1 MMTLLKSG
9 NPAWTTALFTAGALL
24 PGLGAADL
32 VPWDTTWRFFKGWSE
47 ASHPDPTTWRAPD
60 FDDSTWELRAA
71 PFWYGD
77 VQPSPGTRL
86 DDMRGNYTCIFVRH
100 TFSVT
105 EPHAFSTLE
114 LEALSDDGF
123 IAWINGQEVA
133 RFNMPDG
140 YPGFNGSSSPA
151 LPEPIPSQT
160 FVIEDPS
167 RFLVSGQNVLA
178 VQGYNSSLA
187 NSSDFILN
195 ASLTAAVDQTPP
207 VVSEL
212 IPPDRA
218 TVRELSRVEVHF
230 SEPVQGVDA
239 ADLLVN
245 GQPCSSV
252 TLFAPGVFVFE
263 FAPPAPGAVTLTWT
277 AGHGIRD
284 FAAAA
289 NPFAGGSWSYTLNP
303 DAPVPGVMIS
313 EFMADNDNTLNDE
326 DGDSSDW
333 IELFNP
339 TDDRVSLLGWFL
351 TDNPSRP
358 TRWRFPNVALAP
370 RSHLLLF
377 ASGKNRTQPAN
388 PLHTNFRLDAQGGY
402 LALLDSTTNVVSEFN
417 PYPAQL
423 EDVSYGR
430 DRVAPEMLGFFP
442 QPTPGRANSL
452 GGPGFSPEVRFSVR
466 GGTFRVPFELS
477 LDAPHPQAAI
487 YYTLN
492 GSMPTN
498 TSTLYTGPLAITNTV
513 QVRARAIVPGL
524 LPGAPR
530 SEGFIRLGPT
540 VLNATSDLPLLL
552 LHTFGRS
559 SIPADSDAFAQL
571 LVFEPRNG
579 VSSLTNT
586 PDTRARTGINLRGSS
601 TLGYP
606 KSSYS
611 LECWNEF
618 DDDRNVSLLGM
629 PADSDWVLY
638 APNNFEPILIHNSF
652 AHALSRQIGRYSPR
666 TRFVELYVTRTAG
679 EVTSAHYAG
688 VYVLE
693 EKISRGP
700 DRVDVATLADQHTR
714 PPQVTGG
721 YLMKIDRAGAGERVL
736 YAGGAGVVVVYPR
749 AAVLDL
755 PQRRP
760 QVDYLQN
767 YLDAFY
773 GALMGPNFTHPT
785 LGYAAYVEPDSW
797 IDHHLLNIITF
808 NVDALRL
815 SAYFYK
821 PREGRLAFGPL
832 WDFDRAL
839 NSTDGRDANPR
850 VWRSRVSDRGTDFFG
865 YGTQPWWGRLFSDL
879 EFWQRY
885 VDRWQELRD
894 GPFSLTSLYALIDAQ
909 TGELAQAQPREVQRW
924 PGHAPRGGSYAGEV
938 RLLKTWLSN
947 RVDFIDTN
955 FLAKPRLGQPAGPI
969 VPGAQVTLSG
979 PAGAD
984 LFYTLDGSDPRLP
997 GGGVSPSALS
1007 YSGPVTVEGN
1017 ARLVARARKLTHR
1030 NLTGGD
1036 GNPPLSTPWSAP
1048 AAATYVAATPPLVIT
1063 EIHYHPEPPPGNAA
1077 DAEAFEYIELRNRG
1091 TVPLDLPGF
1100 RFTAGIQFEFTP
1112 AHAVTRLA
1120 PGAFVVLVK
1129 NLAAF
1134 TSRYPGVT
1142 NVAGEYAGSLDNAGE
1157 RLALEGPLREPIL
1170 DFAYDDA
1177 WFPITDG
1184 PGFSLVIRDDTGP
1197 LDAWA
1202 LASSWRPS
1210 AQRGGSPGQP
1220 DPAAPV
1226 FPPVLINE
1234 VLTHTD
1240 PPLLDAVELFN
1251 PTTNPAELSGWF
1263 LTDNFDS
1270 PRKFVFPPNSIVP
1283 PGGFLVLTEA
1293 DFNTGPNAFNFSSLG
1308 EEAYLFSA
1316 DGTGLTGYVHG
1327 FGFGAAANGV
1337 SFGRHVSSTGRE
1349 YCVAQAYRTLDAPN
1363 AGPLLG
1369 PVVINEIQF
1378 HPPPVANHNN
1388 TLEEFVELRNA
1399 SADPVP
1405 LFDPAA
1411 PTNTWRVQK
1420 GIEFDFP
1427 QGFTLSPG
1435 GFVLLVNFDPA
1446 IDFGPLAA
1454 FRTRYEVP
1462 PGIPILGPYRGN
1474 LSNEGERLTLSR
1486 PDPPQAPGTPNAG
1499 VVPYVVVDQVE
1510 YSPLPPWPG
1519 GAEGTGQSLQRR
1531 VPVAFAEDPA
1541 SWQVATPTAGRANP
1555 APDPDVDRDG
1565 LPDEWELAHG
1575 LDPLNPSGDDGPE
1588 GDPDQDG
1595 LTNLEEYQA
1604 GTHPRDPGSRLA
1616 ISAVALSDVETLIR
1630 FEAVAGRTYTILF
1643 CDDLALGLWMPLAEV
1658 PAPAVTGEIAVRDPA
1673 RQTTRFYRL
1682 ATP

>member
-9 NPAWTTALFTAGALL
+9 GPGWTTALFTAGALL

-32 VPWDTTWRFFKGWSE
+32 VSWDTTWRFLKGWSE
-47 ASHPDPTTWRAPD
+47 ASSPNPTTWRLPG
-60 FDDSTWELRAA
+60 FDDSTWERQPA

-86 DDMRGNYTCIFVRH
+86 DDMRGNYTCVFLRRAF
-100 TFSVT
+100 TVT
-105 EPHAFSTLE
+105 QPHAFSTLE

-140 YPGFNGSSSPA
+140 YPGYRGSASPA
-151 LPEPIPSQT
+151 LTEPIPSQN
-160 FVIEDPS
+160 FVIEDPA
-167 RFLVSGQNVLA
+167 RFLVAGANVLA
-178 VQGYNSSLA
+178 VQGYNASLA

-195 ASLTAAVDQTPP
+195 VSLTAAVDESPP
-207 VVSEL
+207 FVSEL

-239 ADLLVN
+239 TDLLIN
-245 GQPCSSV
+245 GQPCTAV
-252 TLFAPGVFVFE
+252 TPFAPGVFVFE
-263 FAPPAPGAVTLTWT
+263 FTPPTPGSVAFVWSTD
-277 AGHGIRD
+277 HGIRD
-284 FAAAA
+284 FAVAA
-289 NPFAGGSWSYTLNP
+289 NAFAGGSWNYTLDP

-313 EFMADNDNTLNDE
+313 EFLADNDDTLNDE

-339 TDDRVSLLGWFL
+339 TDERVSLLGWFL
-351 TDNPSRP
+351 SDNPTRP
-358 TRWRFPNVALAP
+358 TRWRLPNVALAP
-370 RSHLLLF
+370 QGYLLVF
-377 ASGKNRTQPAN
+377 ASGKDRSNPAN

-402 LALLDSTTNVVSEFN
+402 LALLDPTTNVVSHFD
-417 PYPAQL
+417 PYPSQL

-452 GGPGFSPEVRFSVR
+452 GGPGFAPEVRFSIR
-466 GGTFRVPFELS
+466 GGTFRTSFQLTLE
-477 LDAPHPQAAI
+477 APHPQATI
-487 YYTLN
+487 HYTLN

-498 TSTLYTGPLAITNTV
+498 TSALYTGPIPITNTV
-513 QVRARAIVPGL
+513 QVRARATVPGL
-524 LPGAPR
+524 LPGAPK
-530 SEGFIRLGPT
+530 SEAYIKLGPS

-559 SIPADSDAFAQL
+559 NIPAESDAFAQL

-579 VSSLTNT
+579 VSSLTNA
-586 PDTRARTGINLRGSS
+586 PDTRTRTGINLRGSS

-629 PADSDWVLY
+629 PDHSDWVLY
-638 APNNFEPILIHNSF
+638 APNNFEPILIHNSY

-666 TRFVELYVTRTAG
+666 TRFVELYVTRTSG

-688 VYVLE
+688 VYLLE

-700 DRVDVATLADQHTR
+700 DRVDVAALEDQHTR

-755 PQRRP
+755 PQRQP
-760 QVDYLQN
+760 QVSYLEN
-767 YLDAFY
+767 HLDSFY
-773 GALMGPNFTHPT
+773 AALMGPNFTHPT
-785 LGYAAYVEPDSW
+785 LGYAAFLEPDSW
-797 IDHHLLNIITF
+797 IDHHLLNILTF

-821 PREGRLAFGPL
+821 PREGKLAFGPL

-865 YGTQPWWGRLFSDL
+865 YGTQPWWGRLFADL

-885 VDRWQELRD
+885 IDRWQELRD
-894 GPFSLTSLYALIDAQ
+894 TAFSLANLNALVDSQ
-909 TGELAQAQPREVQRW
+909 TGELAQAQPREVQKW
-924 PGHAPRGGSYAGEV
+924 PGHAPRGGSYAAEV

-955 FLAKPRLGQPAGPI
+955 FLAQPRLGRAAGPI
-969 VPGAQVTLSG
+969 APGAQVTLSG
-979 PAGAD
+979 PAGAE

-997 GGGVSPSALS
+997 GGSVAPSAQP
-1007 YSGPVTVEGN
+1007 YAGPITLDTN

-1036 GNPPLSTPWSAP
+1036 GNPPLSTPWSGP
-1048 AAATYVAATPPLVIT
+1048 AAATYVAATPSLVIT
-1063 EIHYHPEPPPGNAA
+1063 EIHYHPAATAEDAA
-1077 DAEAFEYIELRNRG
+1077 DPEAFEFIELRNRG
-1091 TVPLDLPGF
+1091 TAPLDLAGF
-1100 RFTAGIQFEFTP
+1100 RFTAGIQFAFGPTN
-1112 AHAVTRLA
+1112 AVTRLD
-1120 PGAFVVLVK
+1120 PGGFVVLVK
-1129 NLAAF
+1129 NRAAF
-1134 TSRYPGVT
+1134 STRYPGVA
-1142 NVAGEYAGSLDNAGE
+1142 NVAGEYLGSLDNAGE

-1184 PGFSLVIRDDTGP
+1184 PGFSLVLRDDTAP
-1197 LDAWA
+1197 LETWA
-1202 LASSWRPS
+1202 LGSSWRPS
-1210 AQRGGSPGQP
+1210 ARRGGSPGQP
-1220 DPAAPV
+1220 DPLPPS
-1226 FPPVLINE
+1226 FPPVRINE
-1234 VLTHTD
+1234 ILTHTD

-1251 PTTNPAELSGWF
+1251 PAASPADLSGWF
-1263 LTDNFDS
+1263 LTDDFAA
-1270 PRKFVFPPNSIVP
+1270 PRKFVFPLGSNVP
-1283 PGGFLVLTEA
+1283 AGGYLVLTEV
-1293 DFNTGPNAFNFSSLG
+1293 DFNTGPDAFNFSSFG

-1316 DGTGLTGYVHG
+1316 DGTDLTGHVHG

-1337 SFGRHVSSTGRE
+1337 SFGRHVASTSRE
-1349 YCVAQAYRTLDAPN
+1349 HCVAQSRRTLGAAN

-1369 PVVINEIQF
+1369 PIVINEIHF
-1378 HPPPVANHNN
+1378 HPPPVGIHNN
-1388 TLEEFVELRNA
+1388 TLDEFVELRNLT
-1399 SADPVP
+1399 ADPVP

-1411 PTNTWRVQK
+1411 PTNTWRLAG
-1420 GIEFDFP
+1420 GIEFEFP
-1427 QGFTLSPG
+1427 PGLSLPPG
-1435 GFVLLVNFDPA
+1435 GFLLVVNFDPA
-1446 IDFGPLAA
+1446 IDLGPLAA
-1454 FRTRYEVP
+1454 FRTRYDVP
-1462 PGIPILGPYRGN
+1462 PATPILGPYRGN
-1474 LSNEGERLTLSR
+1474 LSNEGERLSLSR

-1499 VVPYVVVDQVE
+1499 FVPYVRVEAVD
-1510 YSPLPPWPG
+1510 YSPLPPWPA
-1519 GAEGTGQSLQRR
+1519 GANGTGQSLQRR
-1531 VPVAFAEDPA
+1531 GPVAFADDPA
-1541 SWQVATPTAGRANP
+1541 SWQAANPTAGRPNP
-1555 APDPDVDRDG
+1555 EPDPDLDGDG
-1565 LPDEWELAHG
+1565 LPNDWELAHG
-1575 LDPLNPSGDDGPE
+1575 LDPQNPQGDDGPD
-1588 GDPDQDG
+1588 GDPDHDG
-1595 LTNLEEYQA
+1595 LTNREEFQA
-1604 GTHPRDPGSRLA
+1604 GTHPRDPASRLE
-1616 ISAVALSDVETLIR
+1616 IRAVELSDVETLIR
-1630 FEAVAGRTYTILF
+1630 FEAVAGRTYTVLF
-1643 CDDLALGLWMPLAEV
+1643 CDDLTQGAWGPLAEV
-1658 PAPAVTGEIAVRDPA
+1658 PAQTVTTEVAVRDPA
-1673 RQTTRFYRL
+1673 RQTARFYRL
-1682 ATP
+1682 TTP